1 VHFEGDLPIYV
12 QIKRAIEDM
21 IVEGRLNANDKV
33 PSTTEMVKFYQ
44 VNHITVAK
52 GVNELV
58 NEGIVYKKRG
68 VGMFVAEDAREKLLR
83 ERKKRLKE
91 AYLKPLLKEA
101 ELLNIE
107 LETLQTMMKDL
118 KEEDHED

>member
-1 VHFEGDLPIYV
+1 MHFEGDLPIYV

>member
-1 VHFEGDLPIYV
+1 MHFEGDLPIYV

-68 VGMFVAEDAREKLLR
+68 VGMFVSENAKETLLTR
-83 ERKKRLKE
+83 RRNRLKDRFI
-91 AYLKPLLKEA
+91 KPLLSEA
-101 ELLNIE
+101 QK
-107 LETLQTMMKDL
+107 LEVDVEEIIRMIHTT
-118 KEEDHED
+118 KEEKNED